1 MPDLSLSRS
10 EKLKSK
16 KMISRI
22 FDQGASS
29 FKYPLR
35 LKYMILPTDHV
46 EEAGVKVA
54 FSVPKRR
61 IAKAVH
67 RNLIK
72 RRMKEAYRLN
82 RKELTLK
89 EEAKHNMLLVFIYQ
103 ANEILEYTNI
113 EKSVV
118 KLMKIINKGK

>member
-1 MPDLSLSRS
+1 MPDLSFSRS

-16 KMISRI
+16 KVISRI

-35 LKYMILPTDHV
+35 LKYMILGTSHV
-46 EEAGVKVA
+46 EESGIKVA

-82 RKELTLK
+82 RKEVALEGELK
-89 EEAKHNMLLVFIYQ
+89 HKMLLVFIYQ
-103 ANEILEYTNI
+103 ANEILEYNNI

-118 KLMKIINKGK
+118 KLMKGVIK